1 MNLSH
6 IIPTNLRILFWQPID
21 SRYEFQYGY
30 DVNVHLVANL
40 NTDWVVILSGRS
52 SNSMQHKR
60 PLRVVCYALTQSHE
74 RLNNEKF

>member
-1 MNLSH
+1 
-6 IIPTNLRILFWQPID
+6 
-21 SRYEFQYGY
+21 
-30 DVNVHLVANL
+30 LVANL
-40 NTDWVVILSGRS
+40 NSDWVVILSGRS